1 MTNLD
6 IQQHAARCAA
16 QHTADGMHLEAEEA
30 WQQWSASSGVADP
43 GARLLFEYEY
53 AMCRREALWWQL
65 LSAASPAKGLRR
77 VLKLVRTQRTM

>member
-1 MTNLD
+1 MTNID

-16 QHTADGMHLEAEEA
+16 EHTTAGTHLEPDEA

-53 AMCRREALWWQL
+53 MLCRREALWWQL
-65 LSAASPAKGLRR
+65 LSAASSAKGWKR
-77 VLKLVRTQRTM
+77 VLHLVRDIRSS